1 MSRGGDRPRLL
12 IAVPALNE
20 EASIERTIVRCL
32 EARDHIVA
40 TSPVGAVEVT
50 VVSDGS
56 TDRTVEL
63 AQRYADRVKLIVFG
77 ENRGYGAAIKEA
89 WRQSDS
95 ELVGFLDADGTCDPR
110 FFAELCRTL
119 VAEDAAIVLG
129 SRLDGTSKM
138 PLVRRFGNRLFA
150 WMLTL
155 FSAER
160 VQDTASGMRVV
171 RRSALSRLMPLP
183 DGLQFTPAMS
193 ARAVLSGD
201 LRMVEVAMPYHER
214 EGRSKLRVFR
224 DGLRFLRVITEEAL
238 RYRPS
243 RLLGLVGL
251 CFLALAAGLMVMPT
265 AFYLRHA
272 AVLEWM
278 IYRFVVSALAGTLAC
293 LLLCSGYVADR
304 IVRVTLSPRPRARSW
319 MDRFFA
325 SRLFFLAPVACLVA
339 GGLLVLPSVVERLE
353 TGHTYEHWSRFIVM
367 SFLASVAFILIVTR
381 LVIFTVELVAER
393 IAYLAERGAD
403 V

>member
-1 MSRGGDRPRLL
+1 
-12 IAVPALNE
+12 
-20 EASIERTIVRCL
+20 
-32 EARDHIVA
+32 
-40 TSPVGAVEVT
+40 
-50 VVSDGS
+50 
-56 TDRTVEL
+56 
-63 AQRYADRVKLIVFG
+63 
-77 ENRGYGAAIKEA
+77 
-89 WRQSDS
+89 
-95 ELVGFLDADGTCDPR
+95 
-110 FFAELCRTL
+110 
-119 VAEDAAIVLG
+119 
-129 SRLDGTSKM
+129 M
-138 PLVRRFGNRLFA
+138 PLVRRVGNRLFA

-171 RRSALSRLMPLP
+171 RRSALGRLMPLP

-251 CFLALAAGLMVMPT
+251 AFLAFAVALMVMPT

-293 LLLCSGYVADR
+293 LLLCSGYVADC
-304 IVRVTLSPRPRARSW
+304 IVRVTLSPRPRARTW
-319 MDRFFA
+319 MDRLFA
-325 SRLFFLAPVACLVA
+325 SRLFFLVPLACLVA

-381 LVIFTVELVAER
+381 LVILTVELVAER
-393 IAYLAERGAD
+393 IAYLAERGPDA
-403 V
+403 